1 MLNPKKYNAIVKKIT
16 DYSEGIYSVLFK
28 MPSVVKFKPGQFLHL
43 TLDEYDQ
50 SSGYWPESRVFSISS
65 SPNTDE
71 VEIVYSVKGVY
82 TKRMSEELSESKSV
96 WLKMPYGDFIIE
108 NHIKSGEKVFLVAGG
123 TGISPFISF
132 LRSYK
137 NGYDITL
144 YYGIRNQKLY
154 IYKEILENLKN
165 NINLNVIEGL
175 MNVEDISKKI
185 FENSNSKT
193 FMSGPINMINSY
205 KEKLINLG
213 YDKNNIIIDEW

>member
-1 MLNPKKYNAIVKKIT
+1 MLNPKKYNAVVEKIT
-16 DYSEGIYSVLFK
+16 DWGEGIYSVIFK
-28 MPSVVKFKPGQFLHL
+28 MPSMVKFKPGQFLHL
-43 TLDEYDQ
+43 TLEEYDQ
-50 SSGYWPESRVFSISS
+50 SSGYWPESRVFSIAS

-82 TKRMSEELSESKSV
+82 TKRMSEELSEGKSI

-108 NHIKSGEKVFLVAGG
+108 NHIKLGEKVFLVAGG

-137 NGYDITL
+137 DGYGITL

-165 NINLNVIEGL
+165 KINLNVIEGP

-185 FENSNSKT
+185 SENKNSKT
-193 FMSGPINMINSY
+193 FISGPINMINSY
-205 KEKLINLG
+205 KEKLLNLG

>member
-193 FMSGPINMINSY
+193 FISGPINMINSY

>member
-1 MLNPKKYNAIVKKIT
+1 MLNPKKYSAVVKKIT
-16 DYSEGIYSVLFK
+16 DYGEGIYSVVFK
-28 MPSVVKFKPGQFLHL
+28 MPSAVKFKPGQFLHL

-71 VEIVYSVKGVY
+71 IEIVYSVKGVY
-82 TKRMSEELSESKSV
+82 TKRMSEELLEDKNV

-108 NHIKSGEKVFLVAGG
+108 NHIKLGKKVFLIAGG

-137 NGYDITL
+137 EGYDITL

-154 IYKEILENLKN
+154 IYKEIIENLKDK
-165 NINLNVIEGL
+165 IKLNLIEGP
-175 MNVEDISKKI
+175 MNVEYVSLEIAK
-185 FENSNSKT
+185 NNNSKT
-193 FMSGPINMINSY
+193 FISGPINMINSY
-205 KEKLINLG
+205 KEKLLNLG

>member
-1 MLNPKKYNAIVKKIT
+1 
-16 DYSEGIYSVLFK
+16 
-28 MPSVVKFKPGQFLHL
+28 
-43 TLDEYDQ
+43 
-50 SSGYWPESRVFSISS
+50 
-65 SPNTDE
+65 
-71 VEIVYSVKGVY
+71 
-82 TKRMSEELSESKSV
+82 
-96 WLKMPYGDFIIE
+96 
-108 NHIKSGEKVFLVAGG
+108 SGEKVFLVAGG